1 MEKRADDSTEL
12 ISVIVPIY
20 KVEKYLRECVDSIL
34 RQTYSSL
41 EIILVDDGSPDRCG
55 KIADEYASKDP
66 RVKVIHREN
75 GGLSEAR
82 NSGLRE
88 ATGIWVVFVDSDDV
102 IHEKMISALYDAAVS
117 TDSRMAWCAICEISE
132 DGYPIASEDRNDGTL
147 SPNKKVDGREKTGEC
162 SVSVLTGQ
170 EAEKQLYTMSGNQ
183 QCLVAWNKL
192 YHKDCFY
199 ENGELV
205 FYPPGKIFEDGYT
218 TYRLIYQ
225 AKRIAVLSQPLY
237 YYRQREGSIM
247 AKNAYRIYEPALEA
261 GLLRMDFYKS
271 HGEKELYL
279 MELNMTIYSVIR
291 FYARIP
297 VRKERKNLRR
307 WFGKI
312 YRDYF
317 VKEHWPLAKRIRM
330 KAFQIGYPCY
340 RLVSSFE
347 SLYNRLRHSTKM
359 H

>member
-1 MEKRADDSTEL
+1 MEKRADGSMEL

-41 EIILVDDGSPDRCG
+41 EIILVDDGSPDCCG
-55 KIADEYASKDP
+55 RMADEYAEKDP

-88 ATGIWVVFVDSDDV
+88 ATGTWVVFVDADDV
-102 IHEKMISALYDAAVS
+102 IHEKMISTLYDAAVS

-132 DGYPIASEDRNDGTL
+132 DGYPIAPGDRNDG
-147 SPNKKVDGREKTGEC
+147 SPSPDKKVDGREKTEEYK
-162 SVSVLTGQ
+162 VSVLTRQ

-192 YHKDCFY
+192 YHRDCFY
-199 ENGELV
+199 EDGEPV
-205 FYPPGKIFEDGYT
+205 FYPSGKIFEDGYT

-225 AKRIAVLSQPLY
+225 TEQVAVVSQPLY
-237 YYRQREGSIM
+237 YYRQRDGSIM
-247 AKNAYRIYEPALEA
+247 AQNAYRIYEPALEA
-261 GLLRMDFYKS
+261 GLLRMDFYKR

-279 MELNMTIYSVIR
+279 LELNMSIYSVIR
-291 FYARIP
+291 FYTHIP

-347 SLYNRLRHSTKM
+347 GLYNRLHHSTKV

>member
-1 MEKRADDSTEL
+1 MEKRTDDSTEL

-20 KVEKYLRECVDSIL
+20 KVEKYLQECVDSIL
-34 RQTYSSL
+34 RQTYSFL
-41 EIILVDDGSPDRCG
+41 EIILVDDGSPDHCG
-55 KIADEYASKDP
+55 RIADEYAEKDP

-88 ATGIWVVFVDSDDV
+88 ATGNWVVFVDADDV
-102 IHEKMISALYDAAVS
+102 IHEKMISTLYDAAVS
-117 TDSRMAWCAICEISE
+117 TGSRMAWCAISEITE
-132 DGYPIASEDRNDGTL
+132 DGYLIASGDRNGGSL
-147 SPNKKVDGREKTGEC
+147 SSDKKVDGREKTEEC
-162 SVSVLTGQ
+162 RISVLTRQ

-192 YHKDCFY
+192 YYRDCFY
-199 ENGELV
+199 ENGEPV

-225 AKRIAVLSQPLY
+225 TKQVAVISQPLY

-261 GLLRMDFYKS
+261 GLLRMDFYKR

-279 MELNMTIYSVIR
+279 LELNMSIYSVIR

-297 VRKERKNLRR
+297 ISKERKNLRR

-317 VKEHWPLAKRIRM
+317 LKEHWPLAKRIRM

-347 SLYNRLRHSTKM
+347 GLYNRLRQNAD
-359 H
+359 